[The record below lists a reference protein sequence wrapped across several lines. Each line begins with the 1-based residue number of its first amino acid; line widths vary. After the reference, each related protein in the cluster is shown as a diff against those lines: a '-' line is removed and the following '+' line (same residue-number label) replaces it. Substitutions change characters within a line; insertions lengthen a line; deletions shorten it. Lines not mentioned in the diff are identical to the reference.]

1 MRSVRAAVWRG
12 IALGSIAFL
21 VILAILLIAGEL
33 SASKFLYVD
42 F

>member
-1 MRSVRAAVWRG
+1 VRSARAPVWRG
-12 IALGSIAFL
+12 IALGAVAFL
-21 VILAILLIAGEL
+21 AVLAILLLAGEL